1 MSLAAGGMYVAAL
14 CRKLHPTSM
23 EPMQLQIV
31 ECPRDAM
38 QGWKHPIPTVRKV
51 EYLNLLLGVG
61 FHTLDFGSFVSPRA
75 VPQMA
80 DTRDVLAGLQWR
92 ESDTRLLAIVLNER
106 GAEEALALEGV
117 SCLGFPLSVSET
129 FQRRNA
135 NCGVQE
141 GFERFRR
148 ISELCGASGRE
159 AVAYLSMAFGNP
171 YGDAYGE
178 DAVLSWA
185 EQCLS
190 AGASVISL
198 ADTVGLASPSEVG
211 ALVEA
216 VNRRFPDST
225 IGVHLHAGPGDRH
238 GKLSA
243 AYQAGCRR
251 FDAAIGGI
259 GGCPMA
265 GDDLV
270 GNIDTSD
277 LVRFLGGLG
286 CDTGLDQEAFRRAKA
301 MADTL
306 FQTNE
311 NAD

>member
-1 MSLAAGGMYVAAL
+1 MDTM
-14 CRKLHPTSM
+14 H
-23 EPMQLQIV
+23 LQIV

-38 QGWKHPIPTVRKV
+38 QGWRHPIPTERKV
-51 EYLNLLLGVG
+51 EYLNLLLRVG

-92 ESDTRLLAIVLNER
+92 ESKTRLLAIVLNER
-106 GAEEALALEGV
+106 GAEEALAFEGV

-141 GFERFRR
+141 GFTRFQR
-148 ISELCGASGRE
+148 ISEMCRETGRE

-171 YGDAYGE
+171 YGDPHGE
-178 DAVLSWA
+178 GAVLSWA

-198 ADTVGLASPSEVG
+198 ADTVGLATPSEVG
-211 ALVEA
+211 TLVEA
-216 VNRRFPDST
+216 VSRRFPDSA
-225 IGVHLHAGPGDRH
+225 IGVHLHAGPAERDA
-238 GKLSA
+238 KIA
-243 AYQAGCRR
+243 AAFDAGCRR
-251 FDAAIGGI
+251 FDAAMGGI

-265 GDDLV
+265 GDELV
-270 GNIDTSD
+270 GNIDTD
-277 LVRFLGGLG
+277 GLLRFLEGRG
-286 CDTGLDQEAFRRAKA
+286 CDTGVDYAAFRLAKA
-301 MADTL
+301 SADSL
-306 FQTNE
+306 FGTNE